1 MDGDGFATAT
11 TIAGGG
17 SKALDP
23 EKTRVSEIFK
33 ALSDIFAAEVSG
45 DQLQFFIG
53 IANHRSSTLVLYP
66 AGCARFEM

>member
-11 TIAGGG
+11 TIAVGC

-53 IANHRSSTLVLYP
+53 IANH
-66 AGCARFEM
+66 